1 MADLIK
7 TVTDKSQFEFIFN
20 NFFTGNSVFIKTN
33 SGNINLQFLGYSDG
47 NAAFRIPLVKSIPDN
62 VVVFVRRGHNN
73 IYLSMK
79 FVERSEDTFMFI
91 PVKFQI
97 ISESRKEDRKLLQ
110 VEGGGKSIMYVN
122 NLVTEYMLHRE
133 LSTSEKK
140 IDKVKEVA
148 EFELKKKFEYVKI
161 LFSFEAKSDQRF
173 KFIQSNSRPLYI
185 PNLNED
191 PTPELEEDFN
201 HYINNIYRTD
211 HSVSSRN
218 KFIAEITAPIMYNE
232 VIPYGY
238 VQVNGMQPFT
248 DGILEVCRRMT
259 IVVDQLLRKNNLLTP
274 LSEKFLVSD
283 LSAGGVGF
291 VFKDKRLIRYFQEGS
306 KVSFE
311 IMLPTMKKAVM
322 GAIVRNITFMENNII
337 KVGVQIDTMADK
349 YRENYMEYVESG
361 K

>member
-7 TVTDKSQFEFIFN
+7 TVTDKKQFEFLLS
-20 NFFTGNSVFIKTN
+20 NFFNGNSVFIKTS
-33 SGNINLQFLGYSDG
+33 SGNINLQFLGYSEG
-47 NAAFRIPLVKSIPDN
+47 NAAFRIPHVKSIPDN
-62 VVVFVRRGHNN
+62 VVVYVRHGHNN

-79 FVERSEDTFMFI
+79 FIERSEDTFLFI
-91 PVKFQI
+91 PIKFQI
-97 ISESRKEDRKLLQ
+97 ISESRKEDRKLVQ
-110 VEGGGKSIMYVN
+110 VEGGGKSIIYVN

-133 LSTSEKK
+133 LSTAEKK

-161 LFSFEAKSDQRF
+161 LFSYEAKTDSRF
-173 KFIQSNSRPLYI
+173 KFILANSRALYV

-191 PTPELEEDFN
+191 PLPELEDDFN

-211 HSVSSRN
+211 LNVSSRN
-218 KFIAEITAPIMYNE
+218 QFISEITAPVMYNE

-238 VQVNGMQPFT
+238 VQVNGSQPFT
-248 DGILEVCRRMT
+248 EGILEVCKRMT
-259 IVVDQLLRKNNLLTP
+259 IVVDQLLKKNHLLTP
-274 LSEKFLVSD
+274 LADKFLISD

-291 VFKDKRLIRYFQEGS
+291 VFKEKRLIRYFQEGS

-311 IMLPTMKKAVM
+311 IMLPTRKKAVM

-337 KVGVQIDTMADK
+337 KIGVEIDKMSDTC
-349 YRENYMEYVESG
+349 RENYMEYVEG